1 MQGVCFDIIRVMQN
15 EEDFAVPG
23 LSRGI
28 HILELLAKRP
38 EGLTQSEIAQAL
50 SIPFASVSRITNQL
64 ETMGYLLRHPQ
75 SKAFR
80 LSMRMMMVGQRALI
94 GLDTM
99 ELAIPVMR
107 QIRDEMQDTVALGV
121 IQGTNVVVVESVPG
135 THPFIFTLNPGFTGQ
150 IHVTA
155 PGKAIMAWYDLTRRN
170 ALLDQMRFKRYNE
183 RTITTRTA
191 FEKELD
197 RTRQRGWALDNAE
210 EYDGVY
216 CIAVPLLDRTGFP
229 LAAIGIVLK
238 AERLPL
244 NTGVGICLGMM
255 PLLAYNYSSG
265 NRKRMR
271 QVWNFSRIVG
281 LTFALICVVLYRLF
295 ASEIMGAF
303 IQDEATVRYGTQ
315 FLQARCFATPMMF
328 LCFSMVHY
336 MQAIGKGKE
345 SFILALVRQ
354 LVFNIPILFLMNHL
368 YGMSGI
374 VWTQLI
380 ADCFTVAFSYLLY
393 FKVRKAEGL

>member
-1 MQGVCFDIIRVMQN
+1 MKNFDIISSMQN

-64 ETMGYLLRHPQ
+64 EAMGYLLRHPQ

-94 GLDTM
+94 GLDMM

-155 PGKAIMAWYDLTRRN
+155 PGKAIMAWYDKTRRN
-170 ALLDQMRFKRYNE
+170 AILDKMRFKRYND
-183 RTITTRTA
+183 RTITTRAA

-197 RTRQRGWALDNAE
+197 RTRQRGWAVDNGE

-216 CIAVPLLDRTGFP
+216 CLAVPVLDRTGFP
-229 LAAIGIVLK
+229 VAAIWV
-238 AERLPL
+238 
-244 NTGVGICLGMM
+244 TG
-255 PLLAYNYSSG
+255 PG
-265 NRKRMR
+265 NR
-271 QVWNFSRIVG
+271 VPASRHPKIAGRLIELVG
-281 LTFALICVVLYRLF
+281 GISSALGYE
-295 ASEIMGAF
+295 SE
-303 IQDEATVRYGTQ
+303 QR
-315 FLQARCFATPMMF
+315 
-328 LCFSMVHY
+328 H
-336 MQAIGKGKE
+336 
-345 SFILALVRQ
+345 
-354 LVFNIPILFLMNHL
+354 
-368 YGMSGI
+368 
-374 VWTQLI
+374 
-380 ADCFTVAFSYLLY
+380 
-393 FKVRKAEGL
+393 

>member
-1 MQGVCFDIIRVMQN
+1 MQN
-15 EEDFAVPG
+15 KEDFAVPG

-38 EGLTQSEIAQAL
+38 EGLTQSGIAQAL

-64 ETMGYLLRHPQ
+64 EAMGYLLRHPE

-80 LSMRMMMVGQRALI
+80 LSMRMMMIGQRALI
-94 GLDTM
+94 GLDMM

-155 PGKAIMAWYDLTRRN
+155 PGKAIMAWYDKTRRN
-170 ALLDQMRFKRYNE
+170 AILDKMRFKRYNE

-197 RTRQRGWALDNAE
+197 RTRQRGWAVDNGE

-216 CIAVPLLDRTGFP
+216 CLAVPVLDRTGFP
-229 LAAIGIVLK
+229 VAAIWV
-238 AERLPL
+238 
-244 NTGVGICLGMM
+244 TG
-255 PLLAYNYSSG
+255 PG
-265 NRKRMR
+265 NR
-271 QVWNFSRIVG
+271 VPASRHPKIAGRLIELVG
-281 LTFALICVVLYRLF
+281 GISSALGYE
-295 ASEIMGAF
+295 SE
-303 IQDEATVRYGTQ
+303 QR
-315 FLQARCFATPMMF
+315 
-328 LCFSMVHY
+328 H
-336 MQAIGKGKE
+336 
-345 SFILALVRQ
+345 
-354 LVFNIPILFLMNHL
+354 
-368 YGMSGI
+368 
-374 VWTQLI
+374 
-380 ADCFTVAFSYLLY
+380 
-393 FKVRKAEGL
+393 